1 MYIQRPKYLN
11 SFCSE
16 ISGFH
21 FHSHYFLANF
31 KISEVFPMLDED
43 QQEKLSSNGILCT
56 QEVLQTQLVAHHAT
70 LSPGKS
76 DSIDLRRF
84 VPSFTRSDLSL
95 ISKLL
100 LDRPQSCFHLL
111 FCTTSNYSTI
121 QHQFKINCT
130 APQSA
135 SYLNIP
141 QIGKAQLHWRSEEYI
156 EEIHH
161 QLRWISIKDVI
172 SRGLHEI

>member
-1 MYIQRPKYLN
+1 MMYFQCPKYLN
-11 SFCSE
+11 SFCSKTA
-16 ISGFH
+16 GFH
-21 FHSHYFLANF
+21 FYSHYFLANF
-31 KISEVFPMLDED
+31 KISAVFPTLDQD
-43 QQEKLSSNGILCT
+43 QEKKLSSNGILCT
-56 QEVLQTQLVAHHAT
+56 QKALQTQLIALYAT
-70 LSPGKS
+70 LSPGIS
-76 DSIDLRRF
+76 DSTDLCRF
-84 VPSFTRSDLSL
+84 VPGFTRSDLTL
-95 ISKLL
+95 IFKRL

-135 SYLNIP
+135 NYLNIP

-161 QLRWISIKDVI
+161 QL
-172 SRGLHEI
+172 GYQ